1 MAAARRQAE
10 ITLFAADQIDQRRHA
25 DVAVW
30 DWAVGPVAARRMA
43 VAQALHEQVFA
54 WLTLGDE
61 RNLAAAY
68 VAGRPAYRR
77 S

>member
-1 MAAARRQAE
+1 
-10 ITLFAADQIDQRRHA
+10 
-25 DVAVW
+25 
-30 DWAVGPVAARRMA
+30 MA

-68 VAGRPAYRR
+68 VAGRASFRR

>member
-1 MAAARRQAE
+1 M
-10 ITLFAADQIDQRRHA
+10 A
-25 DVAVW
+25 DVCVW
-30 DWAVGPVAARRMA
+30 DWAVGPVAARRMD
-43 VAQALHEQVFA
+43 VARALHEQVFA